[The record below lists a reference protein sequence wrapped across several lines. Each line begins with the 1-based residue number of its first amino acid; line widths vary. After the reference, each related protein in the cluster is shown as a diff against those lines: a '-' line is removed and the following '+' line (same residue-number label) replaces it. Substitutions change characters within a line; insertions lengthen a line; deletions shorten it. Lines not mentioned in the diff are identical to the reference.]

1 MVYLLA
7 EIQAKPGKAELVK
20 QALLQI
26 LEPTRQ
32 EEGCQQYEL
41 FADEKVE
48 GLFLMQEKWTTEQAL
63 EGHNNTAH
71 LRHFGEYCKQQD
83 ALEHVILRRLEFI
96 G

>member
-1 MVYLLA
+1 MLYVLA

-83 ALEHVILRRLEFI
+83 ALEDVILRRLEFI

>member
-7 EIQAKPGKAELVK
+7 EIQAKPGKEQIVQ
-20 QALLQI
+20 QALLQL

-41 FADEKVE
+41 FADEQVE
-48 GLFLMQEKWTTEQAL
+48 GLFLMQEIWSTEQAL

-71 LRHFGEYCKQQD
+71 LRYFGEYCKQQD
-83 ALEHVILRRLEFI
+83 ALQHVRLRRLGFI
-96 G
+96 A

>member
-7 EIQAKPGKAELVK
+7 EIQAKPGKEQIVK
-20 QALLQI
+20 QALLQL

-41 FADEKVE
+41 FVDENVE
-48 GLFLMQEKWTTEQAL
+48 GLFLMQEIWTTEQAL

-83 ALEHVILRRLEFI
+83 ALQQVTLRRLGFI

>member
-7 EIQAKPGKAELVK
+7 EIQAKPGKEQIVK
-20 QALLQI
+20 QALLQL

-41 FADEKVE
+41 FADETVT
-48 GLFLMQEKWTTEQAL
+48 GLFLMQEIWTTEQAL

-71 LRHFGEYCKQQD
+71 LRNFGEYCKQRD
-83 ALEHVILRRLEFI
+83 ALAHVTLRRLGFV

>member
-7 EIQAKPGKAELVK
+7 EIQAKPGKEQIVK
-20 QALLQI
+20 QALLQL
-26 LEPTRQ
+26 LELTRL

-41 FADEKVE
+41 FVDETVT
-48 GLFLMQEKWTTEQAL
+48 GLFLMQEIWATEQAL

-83 ALEHVILRRLEFI
+83 ALQQVTLRRLGFV

>member
-7 EIQAKPGKAELVK
+7 EIQAKPGKEQIVK
-20 QALLQI
+20 QALLQL

-41 FADEKVE
+41 FADEQVE
-48 GLFLMQEKWTTEQAL
+48 GLFLMQEIWSTEQAL

-71 LRHFGEYCKQQD
+71 LRNFGEYCKQQD
-83 ALEHVILRRLEFI
+83 ALAHVRLRRLSFI
-96 G
+96 A

>member
-1 MVYLLA
+1 MLYVLA

-71 LRHFGEYCKQQD
+71 LRHFGEYCKKQD

>member
-1 MVYLLA
+1 MLYVLA

-83 ALEHVILRRLEFI
+83 ALEHVILRGLEFI

>member
-7 EIQAKPGKAELVK
+7 EIQAKPGKEQIVK
-20 QALLQI
+20 QALLQL

-41 FADEKVE
+41 FADETVT
-48 GLFLMQEKWTTEQAL
+48 GLFLMQEIWASEQAL
-63 EGHNNTAH
+63 EQHNNSAH
-71 LRHFGEYCKQQD
+71 LRGFADDCKQQD
-83 ALEHVILRRLEFI
+83 ALQQVTLRRLGFI

>member
-7 EIQAKPGKAELVK
+7 EIQAKPGKEQIVK
-20 QALLQI
+20 QALLQL

-41 FADEKVE
+41 FVDEKVE
-48 GLFLMQEKWTTEQAL
+48 GLFLMQEIWATEQAL

-71 LRHFGEYCKQQD
+71 LRNFGEYCKQHD
-83 ALEHVILRRLEFI
+83 ALQQVTLRRLGFI